1 MRMERNFGATAPYT
15 VGVEE
20 EFQLVDPTS
29 LALVPAIDAV
39 LAARHT
45 AELPE
50 DSIASEL
57 SASCVEVRSQVYG
70 TVAELAAELPVLRRR
85 LQALVEG
92 CGARL
97 AAAGAHPFS
106 KATAQQITG
115 KERYRRVDSE
125 MGWPARMQAI
135 YGLHVHVGV
144 PDEEHAIRAVAALS
158 RCVPLFVALS
168 ANSPFWEAEDTRLA
182 SVRTKVFG
190 LMPRSALPPA
200 FRAWEDFE
208 GYVDAL
214 VTAGSIPD
222 YSLCWWDVRPHPRL
236 GTVEL
241 RAPDMQT
248 EVHRSTSLAALAQC
262 IVATADEDPPED
274 PLFTEENKWRAIRYG
289 LEARLHDFS
298 TGRDA
303 SARQTARDLV
313 KRLRPVSQDLGC
325 EVELDGILEITESET
340 GADRQRAVFEKH
352 GSLKAVA
359 EHLVAETASSREL
372 TG

>member
-1 MRMERNFGATAPYT
+1 METNFGASAPYT

-20 EFQLVDPTS
+20 ELQLVDPTS

-39 LAARHT
+39 LAARD
-45 AELPE
+45 AAGLPE
-50 DSIASEL
+50 DSVASEL
-57 SASCVEVRSQVYG
+57 SASCVEVRTTAYR
-70 TVAELAAELPVLRRR
+70 TVSELAAELPALRQRVR
-85 LQALVEG
+85 ALVEG

-106 KATAQQITG
+106 EATAQRITD
-115 KERYRRVDSE
+115 KERYRRVDRE

-135 YGLHVHVGV
+135 YGLHVHVAV
-144 PDEEHAIRAVAALS
+144 PDEERAIRAVAALS
-158 RCVPLFVALS
+158 RYVPLFVALS
-168 ANSPFWEAEDTRLA
+168 ANSPFWEEEDSRLA

-208 GYVDAL
+208 GYVDAM
-214 VTAGSIPD
+214 VNAGSIPD
-222 YSLCWWDVRPHPRL
+222 YSLCWWDARPHPRL

-248 EVHRSTSLAALAQC
+248 EAYRSSSLAALAQC
-262 IVATADEDPPED
+262 IVATADEHPPED
-274 PLFTEENKWRAIRYG
+274 PLFTEENKGRAARYG

-298 TGRDA
+298 MGRDT

-313 KRLRPVSQDLGC
+313 KRLHPVSQDLGC
-325 EVELDGILEITESET
+325 EAELDGILEISESET

-352 GSLKAVA
+352 GSLKDVV
-359 EHLVAETASSREL
+359 EHLVAETAFKAAC
-372 TG
+372 

>member
-1 MRMERNFGATAPYT
+1 METNFGASAPYT

-20 EFQLVDPTS
+20 ELQLVDPAS

-45 AELPE
+45 ADLPE
-50 DSIASEL
+50 DAIASEL
-57 SASCVEVRSQVYG
+57 SASCVELRSPVYG

-85 LQALVEG
+85 VRDLVEG

-115 KERYRRVDSE
+115 KERYRRVDKE

-135 YGLHVHVGV
+135 YGLHVHVAV
-144 PDEEHAIRAVAALS
+144 PDEEYAIRAVAALS
-158 RCVPLFVALS
+158 RYVPLFAALS
-168 ANSPFWEAEDTRLA
+168 ANSPFWEGDDTRLA

-222 YSLCWWDVRPHPRL
+222 YSRCWWDARPHPRL

-241 RAPDMQT
+241 RAPDVQT
-248 EVHRSTSLAALAQC
+248 EAHRSAALAALAQC
-262 IVATADEDPPED
+262 IVATADEHPPED
-274 PLFTEENKWRAIRYG
+274 PLFTEENKWRATRYG

-298 TGRDA
+298 TGRDT
-303 SARQTARDLV
+303 SARQTAQDLV
-313 KRLRPVSQDLGC
+313 KSLHPVSQDLGC
-325 EVELDGILEITESET
+325 EAELDGILEIAEGET
-340 GADRQRAVFEKH
+340 GADRQRAVFESH
-352 GSLKAVA
+352 SSLKAVV
-359 EHLVAETASSREL
+359 EHLVAETA
-372 TG
+372 

>member
-57 SASCVEVRSQVYG
+57 SG

-92 CGARL
+92 CGVRL

-115 KERYRRVDSE
+115 KERYRMVDKE

-135 YGLHVHVGV
+135 YGLHVHVAV
-144 PDEEHAIRAVAALS
+144 PDEERAIRAVAALS
-158 RCVPLFVALS
+158 RYVPLFVALS
-168 ANSPFWEAEDTRLA
+168 ANSPFWEE
-182 SVRTKVFG
+182 
-190 LMPRSALPPA
+190 
-200 FRAWEDFE
+200 
-208 GYVDAL
+208 
-214 VTAGSIPD
+214 
-222 YSLCWWDVRPHPRL
+222 
-236 GTVEL
+236 
-241 RAPDMQT
+241 
-248 EVHRSTSLAALAQC
+248 
-262 IVATADEDPPED
+262 
-274 PLFTEENKWRAIRYG
+274 
-289 LEARLHDFS
+289 
-298 TGRDA
+298 
-303 SARQTARDLV
+303 
-313 KRLRPVSQDLGC
+313 
-325 EVELDGILEITESET
+325 
-340 GADRQRAVFEKH
+340 
-352 GSLKAVA
+352 
-359 EHLVAETASSREL
+359 
-372 TG
+372 